1 MPNIDN
7 TLFHNVVKPA
17 RYTGGEWNSL
27 PGDWEAASLRVALA
41 FPDIYEVGM
50 SNMAIP
56 VLYELLNSL
65 PGVLAERTY
74 APWPDMEEQLRRNNL
89 PLFTLETRRPLR
101 QFDIVG
107 FSLGYEL
114 SCTTVLNMLDLSGI
128 PVFSRDRDGSYP
140 LVIAGGSCAMNP
152 EPLSDFIDVFFAGE
166 AEDALAGLIQTVQSC
181 KRTARSCCA
190 GLRAC
195 PAFMFR
201 VSTLPLTRRM
211 APCHPCVPPMA
222 ALRTLLSVS

>member
-1 MPNIDN
+1 MQKIDD

-27 PGDWEAASLRVALA
+27 PKDWEAASLRVALA

-56 VLYELLNSL
+56 ILYEQLNSL

-101 QFDIVG
+101 HFDIIG

-114 SCTTVLNMLDLSGI
+114 SCTTVLNMLDLAGI

-140 LVIAGGSCAMNP
+140 LVMAGGSCAMNP

-166 AEDALAGLIQTVQSC
+166 AEEAIAGLAQTMPSC
-181 KRTARSCCA
+181 KRSAENCCA
-190 GLRAC
+190 GLLAC
-195 PAFMFR
+195 PAFIFR
-201 VSTLPLTRRM
+201 VSTLLLTWRTTRWQ
-211 APCHPCVPPMA
+211 PRLLPMA
-222 ALRTLLSVS
+222 MRRTQLSGS